1 MTSTQTPK
9 GPGNQEPNHELQSWL
24 NSVRDN
30 PEEPSRDGGFCTY
43 NALAFNTLLSSQE
56 TDTHHRGASAPP
68 PGQPLNLTPL
78 HPSCQPSSWNF
89 PRLLPT
95 TGIVRPPAVHPREP
109 RVRQTRSSGR
119 RLLGGSPGPVLP
131 CGV

>member
-56 TDTHHRGASAPP
+56 TDTHHRGASAPT
-68 PGQPLNLTPL
+68 PGQPLNLTPQYPL
-78 HPSCQPSSWNF
+78 CQPRFLDFSRTLRTQGSCGH
-89 PRLLPT
+89 PQLT
-95 TGIVRPPAVHPREP
+95 PANPA
-109 RVRQTRSSGR
+109 SGAKLR
-119 RLLGGSPGPVLP
+119 
-131 CGV
+131 